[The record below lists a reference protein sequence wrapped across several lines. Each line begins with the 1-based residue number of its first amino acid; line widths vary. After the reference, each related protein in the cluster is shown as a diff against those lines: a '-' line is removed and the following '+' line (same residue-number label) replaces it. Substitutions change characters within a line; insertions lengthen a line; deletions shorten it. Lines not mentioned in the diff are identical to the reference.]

1 MHGPSVL
8 QPAGSEYVAYFADP
22 EHALRFGD
30 AYFSQPLKRD
40 AGLCLL
46 LAAALFI
53 LATMEGATAAS
64 SKQVMLLHSFGRE
77 FKPWSEYARTI
88 REELNR
94 QSPWPLDITEHT
106 LVTARSSDEN
116 PETPFVEYLGA
127 LFADQPLDL
136 VVSIGAPAA
145 AFVQRHRQQL
155 FANTPMVLT
164 AVDERR
170 VQFSSLTDN
179 DAVVAVRID
188 YLKAIANILQ
198 VLPDTKHVAVVVGA
212 SPIEKFWREEIAK
225 GVKSLASRVR
235 FIWYNDLSF
244 EDILK
249 QAAKLPPDSAI
260 FWELMSVDAAG
271 VVHEGNVALARLHAV
286 ASAPIF
292 SYDESFFGNEIV
304 GGPLLSVSEG
314 SRQAAAVAVRI
325 LGGEKAGDIKV
336 PSLGFANPKFDWRE
350 MQRWGISESRLPPGS
365 EILFREPTAWERYRW
380 QMVLTAIVLLSQT
393 ALIAGLFYEH
403 RRRRTAELE
412 VRQRMSEL
420 AHVNRQAT
428 VGELSASMA
437 HELNQP
443 LGAILSNAEA
453 AELLLESPSPDLVEV
468 RKIVSDIRRN
478 DQRASQII
486 QRLRGLL
493 KKKTVA
499 SKSIDLNETVG
510 EVLEFLTAQ
519 ASANDIRL
527 ITAMAPQ
534 SLRVSGD
541 RIQLQQAVL
550 NLIVNGI
557 EALAGTRN
565 AERVITIRTAL
576 ADNTSAEVS
585 ITDSGAG
592 IPPEKLKDLFEPFF
606 TTKENGMGMG
616 LAIARKIIEAHGGH
630 IWGENRSAGGAVF
643 RLSLPL
649 APRPQ

>member
-1 MHGPSVL
+1 
-8 QPAGSEYVAYFADP
+8 
-22 EHALRFGD
+22 
-30 AYFSQPLKRD
+30 
-40 AGLCLL
+40 
-46 LAAALFI
+46 
-53 LATMEGATAAS
+53 
-64 SKQVMLLHSFGRE
+64 
-77 FKPWSEYARTI
+77 
-88 REELNR
+88 
-94 QSPWPLDITEHT
+94 
-106 LVTARSSDEN
+106 
-116 PETPFVEYLGA
+116 
-127 LFADQPLDL
+127 
-136 VVSIGAPAA
+136 
-145 AFVQRHRQQL
+145 
-155 FANTPMVLT
+155 
-164 AVDERR
+164 
-170 VQFSSLTDN
+170 
-179 DAVVAVRID
+179 
-188 YLKAIANILQ
+188 
-198 VLPDTKHVAVVVGA
+198 
-212 SPIEKFWREEIAK
+212 
-225 GVKSLASRVR
+225 
-235 FIWYNDLSF
+235 
-244 EDILK
+244 
-249 QAAKLPPDSAI
+249 
-260 FWELMSVDAAG
+260 
-271 VVHEGNVALARLHAV
+271 
-286 ASAPIF
+286 
-292 SYDESFFGNEIV
+292 
-304 GGPLLSVSEG
+304 
-314 SRQAAAVAVRI
+314 
-325 LGGEKAGDIKV
+325 
-336 PSLGFANPKFDWRE
+336 
-350 MQRWGISESRLPPGS
+350 MQRWGVSESRLPPGS
-365 EILFREPTAWERYRW
+365 EILFREPTAWEKYRW
-380 QMVLTAIVLLSQT
+380 QIVLTAIVLLSQT
-393 ALIAGLFYEH
+393 ALIVGLLYEH

-453 AELLLESPSPDLVEV
+453 AELLLGSPSPDLVEV

-493 KKKTVA
+493 KKETVE
-499 SKSIDLNETVG
+499 SKSIDLNETVA

-527 ITAMAPQ
+527 KKAMAPQ

-550 NLIVNGI
+550 NLIVNGM

-649 APRPQ
+649 APRPH